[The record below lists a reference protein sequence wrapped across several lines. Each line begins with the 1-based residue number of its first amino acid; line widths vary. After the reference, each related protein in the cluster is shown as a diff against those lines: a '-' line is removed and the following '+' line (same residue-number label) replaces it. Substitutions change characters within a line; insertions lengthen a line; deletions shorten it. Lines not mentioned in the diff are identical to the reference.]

1 MSLAKTSVEQVVGV
15 AAPGLRVMICSMDGE
30 IETPAGTGTVVDVM
44 LDCRNDATTSTPPV
58 SGHKQNVEHLAGT
71 SCIAPPSCGFQATS
85 SLMREWESST
95 VDLID
100 SIVATIIVVMLFISA
115 TKSSIASTLFS
126 QIGTW
131 L

>member
-1 MSLAKTSVEQVVGV
+1 
-15 AAPGLRVMICSMDGE
+15 
-30 IETPAGTGTVVDVM
+30 
-44 LDCRNDATTSTPPV
+44 
-58 SGHKQNVEHLAGT
+58 
-71 SCIAPPSCGFQATS
+71 
-85 SLMREWESST
+85 MREWESST

-100 SIVATIIVVMLFISA
+100 SIVATIIAVMLFISA